1 VELAHNFGPDFGLG
15 VQVHKNVALG
25 YNLNVLAS
33 GFDEAAK
40 SHWFKLSFLF

>member
-1 VELAHNFGPDFGLG
+1 VELAHNFGLDFGLG